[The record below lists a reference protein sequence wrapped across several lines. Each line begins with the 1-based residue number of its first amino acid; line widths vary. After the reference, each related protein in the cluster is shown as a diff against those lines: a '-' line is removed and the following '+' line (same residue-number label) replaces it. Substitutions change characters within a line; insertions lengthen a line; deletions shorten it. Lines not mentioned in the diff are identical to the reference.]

1 MNLPPVTQYLLR
13 WTGAHGESRQILA
26 GILQRFVL
34 SLEGST
40 LLLLLQLPVGR
51 VEVGFTTQKNANDF
65 RVSRLVSATEEDADD
80 AETKR
85 SNTTK
90 GRDLFPL

>member
-65 RVSRLVSATEEDADD
+65 RVVTTSERGGRRRRRRRN
-80 AETKR
+80 ETI
-85 SNTTK
+85 
-90 GRDLFPL
+90 